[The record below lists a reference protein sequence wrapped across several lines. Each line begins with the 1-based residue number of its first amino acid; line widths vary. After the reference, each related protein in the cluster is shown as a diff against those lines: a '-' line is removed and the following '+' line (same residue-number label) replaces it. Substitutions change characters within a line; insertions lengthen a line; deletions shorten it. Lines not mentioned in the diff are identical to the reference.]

1 MATDSNSWGPAIR
14 AHYLSLSPGSRW
26 KRTLCFWSR
35 VSSTVDLS
43 LCLWT
48 HLKGVT
54 FLILKDA
61 IKINCRFVTTPRGD
75 RERTKIPP
83 LTLCYTKERM
93 DMCGRIW
100 RRLELVSLRL
110 PFTNSNTKQVF
121 VWWQTVQQSSS
132 YSEVNHSAKWSAVS
146 AVLSANTSRR
156 RSQRPRL
163 KSQNEIA
170 GSD

>member
-1 MATDSNSWGPAIR
+1 MDGFEEDWNWFPS
-14 AHYLSLSPGSRW
+14 
-26 KRTLCFWSR
+26 
-35 VSSTVDLS
+35 D
-43 LCLWT
+43 
-48 HLKGVT
+48 
-54 FLILKDA
+54 FL
-61 IKINCRFVTTPRGD
+61 F
-75 RERTKIPP
+75 TK
-83 LTLCYTKERM
+83 
-93 DMCGRIW
+93 
-100 RRLELVSLRL
+100 
-110 PFTNSNTKQVF
+110 SNTKHVF